1 MLEAERHEI
10 ILNLLRRNQFAA
22 IHDVLSVV
30 DASEATVR
38 RDFSKLEEQ
47 GYVNRVRGG
56 AELVRSAVS
65 DNVGFRELP
74 FAYRKGLNLE
84 IKRKIARAAGGYCAE
99 GRTVIIDGGST
110 TYQMVEPLK
119 STACTIITNSFAMA
133 EELQHGSGNRV
144 ILPGGEIYRSSEL
157 ILDPFQG
164 AFYDNYAADIAFMG
178 VGGIDLNGLTNTD
191 PLLIQIERKMIRSA
205 REVIILADGSK
216 FDQRCSLVLCGFDE
230 VTRIITDSTAPEE
243 MCSSVEDRGV
253 EVVRV

>member
-10 ILNLLRRNQFAA
+10 IVNLLKRKQFAT
-22 IHDVLSVV
+22 IHDVTGVV

-65 DNVGFRELP
+65 DNLGFRELP
-74 FAYRKGLNLE
+74 FAYRKGLHLE
-84 IKRKIARAAGGYCAE
+84 TKRRIARAAAAYCSD

-119 STACTIITNSFAMA
+119 SAACTIITNSFAMA
-133 EELQHGSGNRV
+133 EELQHESRNRV
-144 ILPGGEIYRSSEL
+144 ILPGGEIYRSSQL

-191 PLLIQIERKMIRSA
+191 PLLIQIERKMIRNA
-205 REVIILADGSK
+205 REVVILADGSK
-216 FDQRCSLVLCGFDE
+216 FDQRCSLVLCGFEE
-230 VTRIITDSTAPEE
+230 VTRIITDRSVPGE
-243 MCSSVEDRGV
+243 MCSYIEERGI